1 MRVKICGIT
10 TPSDALAAIDAG
22 ADALG
27 FNFYPPSPRYIT
39 PQALAPWLR
48 DLPPF
53 ILTVAVLVDPLKEEI
68 EAIET
73 IAPFNLW
80 QLHGHESPSYC
91 AELAPR
97 RLIKALRIASQS
109 DLASSQDFPVTSLL
123 IDAPTPLLGGSGK
136 TCDWLLARQF
146 CQHSRVPV
154 ILSGGLTPEN
164 ITQAILTV
172 RPYAIDVC
180 SGVESAPGKKDHA
193 KMRDFI
199 AAVRETT
206 QAVSSS
212 DINSA
217 N

>member
-10 TPSDALAAIDAG
+10 TPADAIAAIDAG

-27 FNFYPPSPRYIT
+27 FNFYRPSPRYIAPET
-39 PQALAPWLR
+39 LAPWLR

-53 ILTVAVLVDPLKEEI
+53 IQTVAVLVDPLKEEI
-68 EAIET
+68 ESIERLT
-73 IAPFNLW
+73 PFDLW
-80 QLHGHESPSYC
+80 QLHGHESSSFC
-91 AELAPR
+91 AILAPR
-97 RLIKALRIASQS
+97 RLIKAIRISS
-109 DLASSQDFPVTSLL
+109 TNDLALAQDFPVCSLL

-146 CQHSRVPV
+146 CMHSRLPV

-172 RPYAIDVC
+172 QPYAIDVC
-180 SGVESAPGKKDHA
+180 SGVESAPGKKDHY

-199 AAVRETT
+199 AAVKEAT
-206 QAVSSS
+206 QAPLPTDS
-212 DINSA
+212 N
-217 N
+217 